1 MKKTYRIEK
10 ELWIINYIPH
20 DDVDLYKMAVDNPNG
35 CESTETL
42 CEFDTKEEALK
53 ELNMMRSEIDVWKN
67 YNQTRFTVIS
77 LSSVEYDDD
86 GEIYDITGENTI
98 APFEKG

>member
-10 ELWIINYIPH
+10 ELWIIDYIPH
-20 DDVDLYKMAVDNPNG
+20 DGVDLYKMAVDNPSG

-53 ELNMMRSEIDVWKN
+53 ELNMMHSEIDVWEN

-98 APFEKG
+98 APF